1 MKLMADF
8 FGVLLTVLLL
18 AANAFFVAA
27 EFALI
32 SARRDRLEA
41 LAEQGKHSAVTVI
54 RAGENLPVMLA
65 GAQLGITICSIL
77 LGRVGEPAVAHLLEK
92 PFGLIGIPDT
102 VLHTVSFVI
111 AITIVVVLH
120 VLLGEMVPKNIALA
134 GPESAAMLLVP
145 PYLLWVRAARTVIAF
160 YDWCARVILRAFGVE
175 AKSELENAVSTV
187 ELSEM
192 IAESLSEGLLD
203 PEEHNRLSRAL
214 RIRNRVVGDVAVP
227 VGGVHAVPVA
237 ADGSGPTVAAIQ
249 RALAETGYSRFPVV
263 DRFGDFIGYM
273 HIKDV
278 LPLVDDP
285 EAVLDSSMVRA
296 LPQVPASL
304 PLPDALSRL
313 RRDNSHLA
321 LVTDGDGV
329 ISAMVALEDLV
340 EDLVGAVR
348 DGTHRG

>member
-1 MKLMADF
+1 MGDF
-8 FGVLLTVLLL
+8 LGVVLTVLLL
-18 AANAFFVAA
+18 AANAFFVGA

-54 RAGENLPVMLA
+54 RAGENLPLMLA

-92 PFGLIGIPDT
+92 PFHLLGIPDT

-120 VLLGEMVPKNIALA
+120 VLLGEMVPKNIAIA

-145 PYLLWVRAARTVIAF
+145 PYLLWVRAARPVIAV
-160 YDWCARVILRAFGVE
+160 YDWCAHVILRAVGVE
-175 AKSELENAVSTV
+175 ARTELENTVSTV

-214 RIRNRVVGDVAVP
+214 RIRNRVVADVAVP
-227 VGGVHAVPVA
+227 LGGVHAVPSA
-237 ADGSGPTVAAIQ
+237 TDESGPAVAAIQ
-249 RALAETGYSRFPVV
+249 SALAETGYSRFPVA
-263 DRFGDFIGYM
+263 DSAGRFIGYV

-285 EAVLDSSMVRA
+285 DAVVDLTMVRP
-296 LPQVPASL
+296 LPQVPEAT
-304 PLPDALSRL
+304 PLPDALSLL
-313 RRDNSHLA
+313 RRNNSHLA
-321 LVTDGDGV
+321 VVTAADGAV
-329 ISAMVALEDLV
+329 SAMVTLEDLV
-340 EDLVGAVR
+340 EDVVGAVR
-348 DGTHRG
+348 DRTHRV